1 MLKHYKQA
9 GIFIVPDETPEV
21 RRKNTFDRLQ
31 SRALEEGK
39 KMVTI
44 DDVLSI
50 NDVPV
55 FSLQTGYLNQG
66 THG

>member
-1 MLKHYKQA
+1 LKHYKQA
-9 GIFIVPDETPEV
+9 GIFIAPDESPDV

-31 SRALEEGK
+31 SRAMEEGK
-39 KMVTI
+39 KVVIT

-50 NDVPV
+50 NDVSV
-55 FSLQTGYLNQG
+55 FSLQTGYLNHG